1 MSGSAMISSRMELKE
16 LLQEKMVDSYD
27 SVNQNQELNEGE
39 TYLKSYL
46 IESERPTTKGLLG
59 DTEDYRLKRDKTR
72 ESDFE
77 NIQIRKLG
85 SDKKARFY
93 IENLD
98 ERFWAVHSL
107 AKSKNS
113 DSLLDKLVFPRFTK
127 LDYSW
132 LSNSF
137 LRNIGESPRND
148 FRSFSLKFEDE
159 FQKARSQEDGS
170 EHPTAR
176 EISKMSMRLWGENA
190 KKVLST
196 LSGDET
202 LGKSTSLSNVGIRR
216 AFDDGRI
223 LLEDITHTAKFTAR
237 GDSVDGHFYQ
247 IEEIKDKYKDILY
260 SLEEDYAIKRGVD
273 KYGGN
278 LTGEPVLISFDRE
291 ITDFESFFST
301 LLGSTKPFRL
311 WGLENQ
317 IDEDYYSVSA
327 VDLHTGD
334 ELDLEVAPNWMR
346 IYLPEDS
353 CGNVILRLYT
363 NIQHYFDSEA
373 TLEGSMHGQII

>member
-27 SVNQNQELNEGE
+27 SIKDDQELNEGE

-46 IESERPTTKGLLG
+46 IESERSSTRGLLEG
-59 DTEDYRLKRDKTR
+59 SESYRLKRETTQ

-77 NIQIRKLG
+77 NIQIRKIG
-85 SDKKARFY
+85 SEKQARFY

-107 AKSKNS
+107 AKSTSS
-113 DSLLDKLVFPRFTK
+113 DSLIDKLVFPRFTK

-132 LSNSF
+132 LSNGF
-137 LRNIGESPRND
+137 LKDIGESPTNN

-159 FQKARSQEDGS
+159 FKDINTRENGS
-170 EHPTAR
+170 EHPEPG

-190 KKVLST
+190 NKVLST
-196 LSGDET
+196 LSSDET

-216 AFDDGRI
+216 PFDDGRV

-237 GDSVDGHFYQ
+237 GDSVDGHFHQ
-247 IEEIKDKYKDILY
+247 MDEIKEKYKKILY
-260 SLEEDYAIKRGVD
+260 SLEQDYAINRSVD
-273 KYGGN
+273 SSGGN
-278 LTGEPVLISFDRE
+278 LSGEPVLIDFTRE
-291 ITDFESFFST
+291 IRDFDEFFST
-301 LLGSTKPFRL
+301 LLSSTKPFRL
-311 WGLENQ
+311 WGLENR
-317 IDEDYYSVSA
+317 IDDDYYSVAA

-334 ELDLEVAPNWMR
+334 KLDIEVAPNWMR

>member
-16 LLQEKMVDSYD
+16 LLQERMVDSYE
-27 SVNQNQELNEGE
+27 SVKEKQELNESE

-46 IESERPTTKGLLG
+46 IESERSTTEGLLERSEG
-59 DTEDYRLKRDKTR
+59 YRLKREKTR
-72 ESDFE
+72 EGDFE
-77 NIQIRKLG
+77 NIQIRKIG
-85 SDKKARFY
+85 SDKRARFY

-107 AKSKNS
+107 AKSTNS
-113 DSLLDKLVFPRFTK
+113 DSLLDKLVFPRFTQ

-137 LRNIGESPRND
+137 LKNIGENPTND
-148 FRSFSLKFEDE
+148 FRSFSLKFKDE
-159 FQKARSQEDGS
+159 FQKVGSEGQES
-170 EHPTAR
+170 EHPSTGD
-176 EISKMSMRLWGENA
+176 ISKMSMRLWGENA
-190 KKVLST
+190 QKVLST
-196 LSGDET
+196 LSADET
-202 LGKSTSLSNVGIRR
+202 LGKSTSLSNVGIRKS
-216 AFDDGRI
+216 FDDGRV

-247 IEEIKDKYKDILY
+247 IDKVKEKYKNILY
-260 SLEEDYAIKRGVD
+260 SLENDYAIQRSVD
-273 KYGGN
+273 NRGGN
-278 LTGEPVLISFDRE
+278 LSGEPVLINFNREVADFDL
-291 ITDFESFFST
+291 FFST

-311 WGLENQ
+311 WGLENK
-317 IDEDYYSVSA
+317 IDEDYYTVAA

-334 ELDLEVAPNWMR
+334 KLDIEVYRDWMR

-373 TLEGSMHGQII
+373 SLEGSMHGQII